1 MKKIKKSI
9 KLATI
14 VAALGMG
21 VSSCSLDLLPLNEV
35 VLENFWTEKSD
46 VESVVAS
53 CYSTFHVQKDRK
65 DNKYIHN
72 ILVWGEGRS
81 DNTIVGPDASDA
93 LKYLMKGSI
102 KTTNEYC
109 DWAPLYELIN
119 RCNTVIKYAPE
130 VAANDP
136 NYTES
141 DLRINLAECKAL
153 RDMTYFYLIKT
164 FKDVPLTFEPTVD
177 DDIEKMYTN
186 QTPFNEVLDVLIED
200 LEGCVGDAPVRYHE
214 YEKSIGRITR
224 PAIQMLLSEMYL
236 WRASD
241 ATRSVGQQKDDYDK
255 CYQYAQKVI
264 DVKKKLYTD
273 NGIEGINLTRYIDK
287 NVYSLY
293 GYPLMAEVASGSSV
307 VPFAFNWG
315 FCDALS
321 GMSFYSFESIF
332 EYAAYY
338 QGTYHI
344 NNAISQLYG
353 GSNEQNQ
360 EKTFMLADAN
370 IMSTLPTGT
379 EFGLALFPTAT
390 DIRSISSFSWEDGA
404 SFKIN
409 KYSNMSV
416 STKYD
421 GKSVINYTVDGVIPK
436 HKVSSTSYHN
446 FVFYRLSEALL
457 FQAEAEIEY
466 AKLLNQEA
474 SDELKSK
481 ENDSIRALADDKSL
495 ASKSVDE
502 LKAHAL
508 KLICANYLRSNPFAY
523 NSRATALP
531 NEKVLKTLDEYEDCL
546 MKERRREFL
555 FEGKRY
561 YDLVRQARRE
571 GNTNKFISNM
581 TAKYA
586 DGGASVAI
594 KMKKMD
600 FLYMPVLK
608 KQIQINPM
616 LKQNSAY
623 LDEETLENN

>member
-14 VAALGMG
+14 VAAFGMG

-35 VLENFWTEKSD
+35 VLENFWTDKSD

-53 CYSTFHVQKDRK
+53 CYSTFHES
-65 DNKYIHN
+65 KYIHD

-81 DNTIVGPDASDA
+81 DNTIIGPDASGA

-109 DWAPLYELIN
+109 DWAPLYEVIN
-119 RCNTVIKYAPE
+119 RCNTVIKYAPQ

-153 RDMTYFYLIKT
+153 RDMTYLYLIKT

-177 DDIEKMYTN
+177 DDIEKMYIN
-186 QTPFNEVLDVLIED
+186 QTPFNEVLDALIED
-200 LEGCVGDAPVRYHE
+200 LEGCVLDVPVMYHD
-214 YEKSIGRITR
+214 YQKSVGRITR

-241 ATRSVGQQKDDYDK
+241 ATRSAGQQKDDYDK

-273 NGIEGINLTRYIDK
+273 NGIDGINLTKYIDK

-293 GYPLMAEVASGSSV
+293 GYPLIAEVSSGSSI
-307 VPFAFNWG
+307 VPFAFNWS
-315 FCDALS
+315 FCDD
-321 GMSFYSFESIF
+321 FYSFESIF
-332 EYAAYY
+332 EYASYY
-338 QGTYHI
+338 QGTAWV
-344 NNAISQLYG
+344 NENFTLMYG
-353 GSNEQNQ
+353 GVNKQNQ
-360 EKTFMLADAN
+360 EKTYMLADAN
-370 IMSTLPTGT
+370 IMSTTPTGT
-379 EFGLALFPTAT
+379 EFGMALFPAAT
-390 DIRSISSFSWEDGA
+390 DIRSISSFAWEDGS
-404 SFKIN
+404 SFRIL

-416 STKYD
+416 STNYD
-421 GKSVINYTVDGVIPK
+421 GKSVINYTLSGMIPK
-436 HKVSSTSYHN
+436 RVISTTSYHN
-446 FVFYRLSEALL
+446 YVFYRLSEAML

-466 AKLLNQEA
+466 AKLLNQE
-474 SDELKSK
+474 STDEVKSK

-508 KLICANYLRSNPFAY
+508 KLICANYLRSNPYAN

-531 NEKVLKTLDEYEDCL
+531 NEKVLKTLDDYEDCL

-594 KMKKMD
+594 KMRKMD